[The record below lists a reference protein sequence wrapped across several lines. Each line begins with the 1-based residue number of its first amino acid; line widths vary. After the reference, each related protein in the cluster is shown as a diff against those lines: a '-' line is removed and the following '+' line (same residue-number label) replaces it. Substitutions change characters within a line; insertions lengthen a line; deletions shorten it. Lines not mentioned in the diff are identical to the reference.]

1 MDGPHNKTDREK
13 GVLAD
18 PGSAEH
24 ASREKEAERTKLE
37 T

>member
-1 MDGPHNKTDREK
+1 VNDTESKLTDREK

-18 PGSAEH
+18 LLG
-24 ASREKEAERTKLE
+24 KRTKFP